1 MLENIKCQVCIREK
15 IMERLNNILEEQLTE
30 SLDQIIISNPR
41 RAALAQKIKIR
52 PVLLKEQLNFQ
63 VTEYKGKQVFH
74 ENLEKGA
81 LIAYI
86 LDQMNSFFGQM
97 ELNSASKTVHVLVS
111 KKGTVT
117 IKQKVQKNEVKP
129 KELSHNRKKRY
140 ILEEGTAIPFLVD
153 LGVQTKEG
161 KIVNSRYD
169 KFRQINRFLEF
180 IQDIVEALPKGRELT
195 IVDFGCGKSYLI
207 FTIFKNYLLEQGVDE
222 NHIISIELDQR
233 KDKKYRNPD
242 TILDFIES
250 SIVDEEQYY
259 VLLDEVQ
266 LLEEFEEVLNS
277 LLHIKN
283 VDVYVT
289 GSNSKF
295 LSKDVITEFRGRGDE
310 IHIYPLTFKEFMQVY
325 EGDIYH
331 GWAEYVIYGGLPLTV
346 TMKTEEQKVNYLT
359 KLFDETYLI
368 DIIERHHIEKSQE
381 LEDLVNILASVIGS
395 LTNVPK
401 IEATFKSVVQ
411 SNISGNTIRQ
421 YIEYLED
428 AFVINKA
435 NRYNVKGRKYIGT
448 PLKYYFEDVGLRN
461 ARLGFRQIEETH
473 IMENIVYNELRSR
486 GYSVDVGVVEKRG
499 VNQEGKMERIY
510 LEIDFIANLG
520 SKRYYIQSAF
530 SLPTEEKRLQEKA
543 SLINVNDSFKKI
555 ILVKDVMNVTRDE
568 DGITTMSIY
577 DFLLKEN
584 SLEL

>member
-1 MLENIKCQVCIREK
+1 MNIKRDK
-15 IMERLNNILEEQLTE
+15 YLN
-30 SLDQIIISNPR
+30 
-41 RAALAQKIKIR
+41 
-52 PVLLKEQLNFQ
+52 
-63 VTEYKGKQVFH
+63 
-74 ENLEKGA
+74 
-81 LIAYI
+81 
-86 LDQMNSFFGQM
+86 
-97 ELNSASKTVHVLVS
+97 
-111 KKGTVT
+111 
-117 IKQKVQKNEVKP
+117 
-129 KELSHNRKKRY
+129 
-140 ILEEGTAIPFLVD
+140 D
-153 LGVQTKEG
+153 L
-161 KIVNSRYD
+161 
-169 KFRQINRFLEF
+169 INRMHNGM
-180 IQDIVEALPKGRELT
+180 IKVVTGIRR
-195 IVDFGCGKSYLI
+195 CGKSYLI
-207 FTIFKNYLLEQGVDE
+207 FTIFKNYLLEKGIDE
-222 NHIISIELDQR
+222 KHIISIELDQR

-242 TILDFIES
+242 TILEYIETC
-250 SIVDEEQYY
+250 IVDQSQYY

-325 EGDIYH
+325 EGDVYH

-346 TMKTEEQKVNYLT
+346 TMKTEEQKINYLT
-359 KLFDETYLI
+359 RLFEETYLV

-381 LEDLVNILASVIGS
+381 LEDLVNILASAIGS

-401 IEATFKSVVQ
+401 IEATFRSVVQ

-486 GYSVDVGVVEKRG
+486 GYTVDVGVVEKRS
-499 VNQEGKMERIY
+499 VNREGKMERTY

-530 SLPTEEKRLQEKA
+530 SMPTEEKRLQEKA
-543 SLINVNDSFKKI
+543 SLVNVNDSFKKI
-555 ILVKDVMNVTRDE
+555 ILVKDVVNVTRDE